1 MSKKDE
7 FKDFNK
13 LVSKANK
20 RLRRLE
26 KKGWKTGA
34 YKKAKETGGSFH
46 NKRGAS
52 YHEKAR
58 EYQRVKNFLNSKT
71 STVRG
76 STKVVKDMLSRTG
89 LSDMIDDT
97 PDTIMTTD
105 IEDGGDGSTNVINKF
120 FDIASMVDEYLEN
133 HRGAKISSDEIWRSI
148 HDTYLSGYDVDFSD
162 VDPDEMVG
170 NVVRKLHEDYLKS
183 HGSKSSNQ
191 TWSTI

>member
-34 YKKAKETGGSFH
+34 YKKAKMTGGAFH

-52 YHEKAR
+52 YHEKAK